1 MTEHVPRPAV
11 ATRVIKRREQV
22 DDNHLPADLPATLRQ
37 VLARRGVAHVDELQ
51 LNAQGLL
58 HFSGLSQ
65 IDTAAQRI
73 AEAIAAQQPIC
84 VVGDFDA
91 DGATSTALLMLAL
104 PAFGATRLFYLVPNR
119 FTDGYGLTAGL
130 VEAAHQQGAK
140 LIITVD
146 NGIAAHDGVN
156 TANGLGIDV
165 IVTDHHL
172 PGATLPAAYAVVN
185 PTLPDCGFASRHLAG
200 VGVAFYLLLA
210 LRHYYRQQ
218 QHRQQQHR
226 QRELPQANVNVAQW
240 LDLVALGT
248 VADVVPFDYNN
259 RILVQQGL
267 ARIRAGRCRPGIL
280 ALLQVSGRD
289 PKQLQAQDLGFT
301 VAPRINAA
309 GRLDDIQ
316 IGIECLLSD
325 NPERVQALAV
335 QLDTLNRE
343 RRSTE
348 QSMHDDAEKYLAS
361 LQFDSAG
368 LPPVLTLHQDSYHQG
383 VIGILAG
390 RVKEQVYRP
399 VIAFATAEPGVL
411 KGSARSIPG
420 VHIRDVLERVSTLQP
435 QCITAFGGHAMAAGL
450 TVPQAMF
457 SQFRQCLNTVASEW
471 IDDELLQPVL
481 WSDGELAADEL
492 TLTFVQALRS
502 VGPWGQQFSE
512 PLFDGHF
519 RVVQQRILKERH
531 LKLVVTP
538 LNGGPLLDAIAFN
551 IDPQPWLERPP
562 QSVELVYRLQQ
573 NEFRGQISLQL
584 MIEHLQAC

>member
-22 DDNHLPADLPATLRQ
+22 DDSHLPADLPATLRQ

-73 AEAIAAQQPIC
+73 AEAVAAQQPIC

-130 VEAAHQQGAK
+130 VEAAYQQGAK

-156 TANGLGIDV
+156 TANALGIDV

-210 LRHYYRQQ
+210 LRHYYRQ
-218 QHRQQQHR
+218 RG
-226 QRELPQANVNVAQW
+226 LPQANVNVAQW

-348 QSMHDDAEKYLAS
+348 QSMRDDAERYLAS